1 MLFPPRRFILVAMA
15 SSAAHRPLYC
25 TGANWLSKDTTMV
38 TTKPAR
44 TVIHDETILRGEP
57 IISGTHI
64 PVRSVYLMAKSYR
77 GDLAAVQH
85 ALPTLSL
92 ADISLALRYQRENPD
107 EIAAWIAYDASD
119 DDDPL

>member
-1 MLFPPRRFILVAMA
+1 
-15 SSAAHRPLYC
+15 
-25 TGANWLSKDTTMV
+25 MV

-44 TVIHDETILRGEP
+44 TITHDTAILSGEP

-77 GDLAAVQH
+77 GDLAAVQR

-92 ADISLALRYQRENPD
+92 ADISLALRYQQENPD
-107 EIAAWIAYDASD
+107 EMAYWIQYDESD
-119 DDDPL
+119 DGDPL

>member
-1 MLFPPRRFILVAMA
+1 
-15 SSAAHRPLYC
+15 
-25 TGANWLSKDTTMV
+25 MV

-44 TVIHDETILRGEP
+44 TITHDTAILSGEP
-57 IISGTHI
+57 VISGTHI

-77 GDLAAVQH
+77 GDLAAVQR

-92 ADISLALRYQRENPD
+92 ADISLALHYQQENPD
-107 EIAAWIAYDASD
+107 EIAYWIRFDESD

>member
-1 MLFPPRRFILVAMA
+1 
-15 SSAAHRPLYC
+15 
-25 TGANWLSKDTTMV
+25 MV

-44 TVIHDETILRGEP
+44 TITHDEAILYGEP

-77 GDLAAVQH
+77 GDLATVQH
-85 ALPTLSL
+85 ALSTLSIEEI
-92 ADISLALRYQRENPD
+92 ALALRYEQDHPD
-107 EIAAWIAYDASD
+107 EIAYWIRYDESD